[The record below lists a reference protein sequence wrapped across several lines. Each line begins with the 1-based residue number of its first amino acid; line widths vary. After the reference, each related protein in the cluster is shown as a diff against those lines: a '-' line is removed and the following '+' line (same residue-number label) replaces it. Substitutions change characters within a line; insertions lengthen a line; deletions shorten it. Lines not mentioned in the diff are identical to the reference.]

1 MLWDKTIMH
10 INNHNKML
18 LFISGESRAELQT
31 NGARGENGGL
41 PAVVLALIA
50 AILLTSR

>member
-1 MLWDKTIMH
+1 MQIDTQI
-10 INNHNKML
+10 KML

-31 NGARGENGGL
+31 NGAWGENGGL
-41 PAVVLALIA
+41 PAVALALIA